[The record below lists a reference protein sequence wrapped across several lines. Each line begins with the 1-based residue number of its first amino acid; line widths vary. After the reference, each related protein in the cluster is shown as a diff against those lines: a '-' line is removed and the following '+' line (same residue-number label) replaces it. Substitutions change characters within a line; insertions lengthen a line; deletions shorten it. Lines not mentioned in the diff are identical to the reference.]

1 MVCGIL
7 VLCLIATHTLAG
19 VVIVAL
25 LFGFFSG
32 VFIALPSVIVV
43 GLTRDKSK
51 IGTRIGM
58 AFALVGAGVLAGG
71 PGAGGILGTDSQNLH
86 WHSTWIY
93 GGVCFLASFVVFAIL
108 RVWIGGAKITTKV

>member
-1 MVCGIL
+1 MCGVL
-7 VLCLIATHTLAG
+7 VLCLIATHTVG
-19 VVIVAL
+19 GIVIVAL

-43 GLTRDKSK
+43 ALTKDKSK

-58 AFALVGAGVLAGG
+58 AFAFVGAGVLAGG
-71 PGAGGILGTDSQNLH
+71 PGGGGILGTDSQDLH
-86 WHSTWIY
+86 WNPMWIY

-108 RVWIGGAKITTKV
+108 RVWIAGPRITTKV